1 MKRPN
6 KTMQKQS
13 AAAEKFST
21 AGKLNYGIATLVV
34 VLKKHLSLTKPTL
47 LGGPPLNEKF
57 QGT

>member
-1 MKRPN
+1 
-6 KTMQKQS
+6 MQKQS